1 MDGVCNA
8 FAGQIRTR
16 IWLHLSYLL
25 TLERSHGLKNGK
37 SHFLNFI
44 CKTTF
49 YVVHA
54 HSQLIHLN
62 FVFVQCSMTY
72 LSLLVTAL
80 NVSIPDTTNLTA
92 FSLPPPI
99 AHLIG
104 YLALISK
111 QDLGKY
117 FVILLSCYSS
127 WQCIAHCRTK
137 ISCKYL
143 KTR

>member
-54 HSQLIHLN
+54 HSQIIHLN
-62 FVFVQCSMTY
+62 FLFVQCSMT
-72 LSLLVTAL
+72 LS
-80 NVSIPDTTNLTA
+80 SIPVSNSTKCLYPRHNKSNC
-92 FSLPPPI
+92 F
-99 AHLIG
+99 
-104 YLALISK
+104 
-111 QDLGKY
+111 
-117 FVILLSCYSS
+117 LSPSPYCTLNWLSS
-127 WQCIAHCRTK
+127 SYI
-137 ISCKYL
+137 
-143 KTR
+143 KTRFGKVFRHSPVMLFKLTMHCALSNEN